1 MTCAPTHLDVH
12 STSSPSPCVLFLCS
26 VLFSLFCS
34 LSLSLSCCFCL
45 FVCCE
50 LLCSVCGFLLCCFLL
65 FACCP
70 CTVLICF
77 RRVCMWRDW
86 AERWG
91 FVSCIDDRTSKA
103 RNEGEEEEEEG
114 KKKKSQQVLKIHQ
127 NNPSSNNHDRAVM
140 YGVHVGMESKHEWQ
154 ERCTTTEGRKGEEV
168 EEGRKKKLRKEKKG
182 TETASWLR
190 G

>member
-1 MTCAPTHLDVH
+1 MFCFFV
-12 STSSPSPCVLFLCS
+12 
-26 VLFSLFCS
+26 LFCS
-34 LSLSLSCCFCL
+34 VCFALSLSLSPVVFVCL
-45 FVCCE
+45 FVVNCCVPSAGFFCVVFFFSHAA
-50 LLCSVCGFLLCCFLL
+50 LVLYSFAFAVYACGGIGLRDGGLCL
-65 FACCP
+65 
-70 CTVLICF
+70 VL
-77 RRVCMWRDW
+77 MTEQ
-86 AERWG
+86 AKQGMKE
-91 FVSCIDDRTSKA
+91 KKKKKK
-103 RNEGEEEEEEG
+103 E